1 MGNDMQGLN
10 KFRIIT
16 AAFILMFIF
25 AIAAM
30 YTNTKDITAQRI
42 KNSANSGMSTT
53 APAESNNS
61 LNNNKL
67 QFDEQMDNQSFTQ
80 LQNLNG
86 RIEQLERSVRNL
98 NGEVAQLTESGLA
111 CKIRGILDNGEVIS
125 LPPAESIAEAKM
137 NKREIVITC
146 VNY

>member
-1 MGNDMQGLN
+1 MQGLN

-67 QFDEQMDNQSFTQ
+67 QFNEQMDNQSFTQ

>member
-53 APAESNNS
+53 APAGNNNS

-67 QFDEQMDNQSFTQ
+67 QFNEQMDNQSFTQ

>member
-67 QFDEQMDNQSFTQ
+67 QFNEQMDNQSFTQ

>member
-1 MGNDMQGLN
+1 MQGLN